1 MKIFIINILKYLTP
15 ILNQIIKLL
24 RYDKY
29 LLKFDPKRL
38 TIMILNLEDE
48 QRIKKILS
56 QLFSTNITNNWNAY
70 DTTIAITYLIQRN
83 FQHKDLLN
91 IIKYKDSNLYNY
103 YEYNC
108 KDSFLRY
115 LNNYLYNKIIQI
127 INQDEKIQYLYFMY
141 ISEYEKGNYMVSFVF
156 YKNYFDRITACLEHY
171 FAENNKKFKKPN
183 YKGLYKVNA
192 LKGLYSN
199 IDGSGDTIEKA
210 HNMRNEDPV
219 SHSSSELL
227 DNKISSSEIK

>member
-29 LLKFDPKRL
+29 LLKFDHKRL

-56 QLFSTNITNNWNAY
+56 QLFSTNRTNNWNAY

-91 IIKYKDSNLYNY
+91 IIKYKD
-103 YEYNC
+103 
-108 KDSFLRY
+108 
-115 LNNYLYNKIIQI
+115 
-127 INQDEKIQYLYFMY
+127 
-141 ISEYEKGNYMVSFVF
+141 
-156 YKNYFDRITACLEHY
+156 
-171 FAENNKKFKKPN
+171 
-183 YKGLYKVNA
+183 
-192 LKGLYSN
+192 
-199 IDGSGDTIEKA
+199 
-210 HNMRNEDPV
+210 
-219 SHSSSELL
+219 
-227 DNKISSSEIK
+227 